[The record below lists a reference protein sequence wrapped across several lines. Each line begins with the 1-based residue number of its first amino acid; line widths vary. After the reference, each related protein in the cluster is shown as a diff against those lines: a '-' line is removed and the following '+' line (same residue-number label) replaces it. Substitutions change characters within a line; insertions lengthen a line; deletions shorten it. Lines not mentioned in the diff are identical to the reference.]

1 MLESSALES
10 IRKSAEE
17 ERRLRESREYH
28 ERSKREFAE
37 KIQRLLRD
45 AEAEQLSV
53 VWHSTATIGRVTCVF
68 NLRSFVITAT
78 DSPPSRV

>member
-1 MLESSALES
+1 MLERLESSALES
-10 IRKSAEE
+10 IREE

-28 ERSKREFAE
+28 ERSQREDAE

-45 AEAEQLSV
+45 AEHLSV